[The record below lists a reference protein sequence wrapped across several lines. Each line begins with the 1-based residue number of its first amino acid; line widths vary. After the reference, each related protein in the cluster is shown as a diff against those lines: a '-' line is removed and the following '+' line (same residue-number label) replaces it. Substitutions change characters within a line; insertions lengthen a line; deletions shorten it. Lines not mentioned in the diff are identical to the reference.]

1 MSGTLWVGA
10 RQQWK
15 RDLKNSL
22 FLLGCAPTTLVSI
35 PLLYILRYPVKD
47 PAYQPTG
54 LVRVIDMGWSHR
66 WDHCWFAQF
75 SIKLY
80 QKDLDKFEGPSTGVY
95 RLSPPQLRWRN
106 RDNGWSLVAS
116 LPSITRVDH
125 VCYCLDGGFIMLCCI
140 LLFEASVRVERGAR
154 KYGGQIKYEKWKE
167 VPVVCL
173 PRVAPYSPLL
183 GRLVFKASHALSW
196 FLWTHLFCQILWRY
210 YLQCASYRYTYV
222 WIHKNRDDLLSVY
235 RIYTVYRVW
244 DLHPHSKLPGGSND
258 FFTPRLLSSIVGP
271 RGTTDDPFHH
281 ITADGTKPRYRI
293 LHVDTDQISR
303 GGATGDTVVRLRCTH
318 FDPRY
323 DPWNYSDASTRRKGF
338 SPGAVHLS
346 ILYNEHQLRLII
358 GYS

>member
-1 MSGTLWVGA
+1 M
-10 RQQWK
+10 
-15 RDLKNSL
+15 
-22 FLLGCAPTTLVSI
+22 
-35 PLLYILRYPVKD
+35 
-47 PAYQPTG
+47 
-54 LVRVIDMGWSHR
+54 
-66 WDHCWFAQF
+66 
-75 SIKLY
+75 
-80 QKDLDKFEGPSTGVY
+80 KDLRQIRRAID
-95 RLSPPQLRWRN
+95 R
-106 RDNGWSLVAS
+106 S
-116 LPSITRVDH
+116 LPSRHPNYGGEIVIMVGVWLPVFQVSRGVDH
-125 VCYCLDGGFIMLCCI
+125 VCCTSTVDLLCYA
-140 LLFEASVRVERGAR
+140 ASCYLKPLSASKGEQEVWRTNPSTKE
-154 KYGGQIKYEKWKE
+154 EE